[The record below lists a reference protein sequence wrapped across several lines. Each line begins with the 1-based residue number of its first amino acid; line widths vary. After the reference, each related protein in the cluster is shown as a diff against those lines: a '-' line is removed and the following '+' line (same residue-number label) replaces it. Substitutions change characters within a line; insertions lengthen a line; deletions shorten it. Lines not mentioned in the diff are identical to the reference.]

1 MSAFLSR
8 IQQAL
13 ILAVLVLAAGCAT
26 TATPEAAREARD
38 RLLDQSGVTTGS
50 TALGAVVTDR
60 PYVDRTAVPYRTD
73 GARNVSVAVTGAPL
87 GGTIEQIA
95 VPAGYTVAFASGA
108 SGASPSTRV
117 SLTLREVSAFEAMRR
132 VAFAAGYVAVIDRS
146 ARLVTVSARGTYVF
160 RLPPALFDEAEA
172 AYKVG
177 TGASTTTQSSATS
190 SDSSGSS
197 GGGSGDSGTSF
208 KVDGKRAGEDRARFE
223 KNLQTL
229 AEGGQVTLNWTA
241 GSATV
246 EGNARTLQR
255 VRGFLAGFAGDAL
268 TQVEIET
275 TLVRVDLSNRQQ
287 FGIDWSR
294 VLEGSARTVQIGI
307 SGAAAVTAPALT
319 AQITGASV
327 TSVINALEQQGSVRY
342 VAQPRLLAQNRQPAT
357 LTNATQV
364 PYLGSV
370 GSTSTGVAGTTTSSA
385 AVSYAMDGVSLSFIP
400 SVLDESN
407 IALKIIPILSSV
419 GEFSTF
425 ETPAGVLQA
434 PRLIEQKLY
443 IDTLTRSGATLILAG
458 SRSTSAASNDANVP
472 LLSRIPVFGRLFGSL
487 SDANTAGEL
496 LMLVTARLVPAPQ
509 HDPLIG
515 EAL

>member
-1 MSAFLSR
+1 MKPVLR
-8 IQQAL
+8 VL
-13 ILAVLVLAAGCAT
+13 LLAVVALAAGCAT

-38 RLLDQSGVTTGS
+38 GLLHGSGVRTG
-50 TALGAVVTDR
+50 TDGLAAVVSDR
-60 PYVDRTAVPYRTD
+60 PYVDRTPVPYRTD
-73 GARNVSVAVTGAPL
+73 GARSVSFAVSGAPL

-95 VPAGYTVAFASGA
+95 GPAGYTVAFVR
-108 SGASPSTRV
+108 GASPGARV
-117 SLTLREVSAFEAMRR
+117 SLTLREVSAWEAMRR
-132 VAFAAGYVAVIDRS
+132 AAFAAGYVAVIDRS
-146 ARLVTVSARGTYVF
+146 AKLVTVAPRGTYVF
-160 RLPPALFDEAEA
+160 RLPPALFDEMTAD
-172 AYKVG
+172 YQVG
-177 TGASTTTQSSATS
+177 TGASATTQSSATS
-190 SDSSGSS
+190 GDSGGGSS
-197 GGGSGDSGTSF
+197 GGSAAGGGSGTSF
-208 KVDGKRAGEDRARFE
+208 KVAGKRDGEDRARFE
-223 KNLQTL
+223 KNLQSL

-425 ETPAGVLQA
+425 ETPAGTLQA

>member
-1 MSAFLSR
+1 MSALLPR
-8 IQQAL
+8 IQQVL
-13 ILAVLVLAAGCAT
+13 MLAVLVFAAGCAT

-73 GARNVSVAVTGAPL
+73 GARNVSLAVTGAPL

-108 SGASPSTRV
+108 SPTARV
-117 SLTLREVSAFEAMRR
+117 SLTLREVSAFEAIRR
-132 VAFAAGYVAVIDRS
+132 AAFAAGYVAVIDRS

-160 RLPPALFDEAEA
+160 RLPPALFDEATA
-172 AYKVG
+172 DYQVG
-177 TGASTTTQSSATS
+177 TGASTATQSSATS
-190 SDSSGSS
+190 GDSSNGSSGSASS
-197 GGGSGDSGTSF
+197 GSSGTSF
-208 KVDGKRAGEDRARFE
+208 KVAGKREGEDRARFE

-307 SGAAAVTAPALT
+307 SGASAVTAPALT

-327 TSVINALEQQGSVRY
+327 NSIINALETQGSVRY

-370 GSTSTGVAGTTTSSA
+370 GSTSTGVAGTTTASA

-400 SVLDESN
+400 SVLDGEN

-425 ETPAGVLQA
+425 ETPAGTLQA

-487 SDANTAGEL
+487 SDAYTAGEL

>member
-1 MSAFLSR
+1 MSALLPR
-8 IQQAL
+8 IQQVL
-13 ILAVLVLAAGCAT
+13 MLAVLVFAAGCAT

-73 GARNVSVAVTGAPL
+73 GARNVSLAVTGAPL

-95 VPAGYTVAFASGA
+95 VPAGYTVAFAA
-108 SGASPSTRV
+108 GASPTARV
-117 SLTLREVSAFEAMRR
+117 SLTLREVSAFEAIRR
-132 VAFAAGYVAVIDRS
+132 AAFAAGYVAVIDRS
-146 ARLVTVSARGTYVF
+146 ARLVTVASRGTYVF
-160 RLPPALFDEAEA
+160 RLPPALFDEATA
-172 AYKVG
+172 DYQVG
-177 TGASTTTQSSATS
+177 TGASTATQASATS

-197 GGGSGDSGTSF
+197 SGGSGDSGTSF
-208 KVDGKRAGEDRARFE
+208 KVAGKREGEDRARFE

-229 AEGGQVTLNWTA
+229 AEDGQVTLNWTA

-255 VRGFLAGFAGDAL
+255 VRGFLAGFTGDAL

-327 TSVINALEQQGSVRY
+327 TSVINALETQGSVRY

-370 GSTSTGVAGTTTSSA
+370 GSTSTGVAGTTTASA

-400 SVLDESN
+400 SVLDDSN
-407 IALKIIPILSSV
+407 IALKIVPILSSV